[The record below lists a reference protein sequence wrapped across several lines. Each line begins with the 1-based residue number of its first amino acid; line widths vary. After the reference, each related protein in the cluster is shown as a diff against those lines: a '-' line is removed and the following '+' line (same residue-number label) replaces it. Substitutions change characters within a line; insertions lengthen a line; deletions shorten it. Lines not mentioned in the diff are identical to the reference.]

1 MPLYLKGLGGV
12 QKFLDAPHMICDSC
26 LHCRRNPERLVDPHE
41 VVPREVHCERRVQT
55 RPCRATL
62 RLFLSSEA
70 RLLVLADMPRS
81 GPLC

>member
-1 MPLYLKGLGGV
+1 MSSTALPSEEILPPSKRAVTCRLKCAEIGPAHLTR
-12 QKFLDAPHMICDSC
+12 C
-26 LHCRRNPERLVDPHE
+26 
-41 VVPREVHCERRVQT
+41 T

-62 RLFLSSEA
+62 RLFLTSEA